1 MFRRLFVIVRAQNY
15 GFFSFSLFL
24 ALPLHDKVQ
33 NSLLLEMVL
42 DVLASGRWTMK
53 EDRSPCL
60 QCERV
65 NKSKNQCCGSCEELD
80 NYKDGLPYFSLWRE
94 DPVCY
99 VIPGLERTR
108 TYSSAE

>member
-1 MFRRLFVIVRAQNY
+1 M
-15 GFFSFSLFL
+15 
-24 ALPLHDKVQ
+24 
-33 NSLLLEMVL
+33 E
-42 DVLASGRWTMK
+42 

-65 NKSKNQCCGSCEELD
+65 NKSKNQCAGSCDELD
-80 NYKDGLPYFSLWRE
+80 HYKDGLPYFSLWRE

-108 TYSSAE
+108 TCSSAE